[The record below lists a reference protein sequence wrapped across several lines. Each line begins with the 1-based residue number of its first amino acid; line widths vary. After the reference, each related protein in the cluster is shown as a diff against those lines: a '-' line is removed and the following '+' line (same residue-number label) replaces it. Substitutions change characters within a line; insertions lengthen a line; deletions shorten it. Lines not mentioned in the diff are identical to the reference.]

1 MRPSFR
7 WADDG
12 VVHIQLAEGW
22 EALQDALEDSL
33 GSRPPRG
40 DDSDP
45 PSTYWLDRVLALM
58 HRSDGSRIELSSG
71 NMSRITLEGTTVTA
85 SADYDTFDDVEVGA
99 WEFEM
104 LLRSWRREV
113 LEAKSQS
120 DAAYNDNYPTCLGTH
135 ASLRVAVT
143 ELTPEALSHL
153 LSCEPTSTRE
163 AGQAY
168 GPTGRRDLASW
179 SLSSEGVVDSSD
191 VRRHVDYLLDSVDL
205 DELAALISERAAI
218 ADVFCYW
225 LSKGHGGPMLD
236 PGQMSRLVRAG
247 IGIGFD
253 VYRDGPS

>member
-12 VVHIQLAEGW
+12 VVHIQLGEGW

-104 LLRSWRREV
+104 LLRAWRREV
-113 LEAKSQS
+113 LEARSRSEQ
-120 DAAYNDNYPTCLGTH
+120 AYADDHPSCSRTH
-135 ASLRVAVT
+135 ATLRVFVRGLSADAV
-143 ELTPEALSHL
+143 SHL
-153 LSCEPTSTRE
+153 LGIEPTRVTNSAPSDSAAHGET
-163 AGQAY
+163 
-168 GPTGRRDLASW
+168 
-179 SLSSEGVVDSSD
+179 SLGWLLNSADHVDSND
-191 VRRHVDYLLDSVDL
+191 LRRHIDFLLDAIDPA
-205 DELAALISERAAI
+205 ELAALSAERGAM
-218 ADVFCYW
+218 ADVFCFW
-225 LSKGHGGPMLD
+225 ESKNGQGGPELE
-236 PGQMSRLVRAG
+236 PGQMLRLG
-247 IGIGFD
+247 EIGLPLVID
-253 VYRDGPS
+253 CYMPDD